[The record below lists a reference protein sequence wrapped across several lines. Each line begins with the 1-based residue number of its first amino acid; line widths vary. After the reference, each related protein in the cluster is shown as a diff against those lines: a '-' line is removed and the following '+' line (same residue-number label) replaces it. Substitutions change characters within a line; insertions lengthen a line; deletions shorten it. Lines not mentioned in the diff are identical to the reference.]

1 MKYLIFILL
10 LQGCTIATDVGV
22 GILTNTLGDVIGDMI
37 NDEIDEAEE
46 EDDKTNNE
54 KED

>member
-1 MKYLIFILL
+1 MKYLILVL
-10 LQGCTIATDVGV
+10 MLNGCAVATDVGV

-46 EDDKTNNE
+46 EE
-54 KED
+54 KVDE

>member
-1 MKYLIFILL
+1 MKYLLFILIL
-10 LQGCTIATDVGV
+10 NGCTLATDVGV

-46 EDDKTNNE
+46 EEVDE
-54 KED
+54 

>member
-1 MKYLIFILL
+1 MKYLLFVLILN
-10 LQGCTIATDVGV
+10 GCTIATDVGV

-46 EDDKTNNE
+46 EEVDE
-54 KED
+54 

>member
-1 MKYLIFILL
+1 MKYLLFVLILN
-10 LQGCTIATDVGV
+10 GCTIATDVGV

-46 EDDKTNNE
+46 EE
-54 KED
+54 KVDE